1 AMTSLRKDSTAYD
14 LKQLFIGAE
23 GTLGIIT
30 GAVLKL
36 FPRPR
41 RRAVALAKLGSIEAV
56 LDLLAVARTEL
67 GDRLGAF
74 EVMSRGQI
82 EVIAEHVP

>member
-1 AMTSLRKDSTAYD
+1 LT

-36 FPRPR
+36 FPKPR
-41 RRAVALAKLGSIEAV
+41 IQPKAPNG
-56 LDLLAVARTEL
+56 
-67 GDRLGAF
+67 
-74 EVMSRGQI
+74 
-82 EVIAEHVP
+82 